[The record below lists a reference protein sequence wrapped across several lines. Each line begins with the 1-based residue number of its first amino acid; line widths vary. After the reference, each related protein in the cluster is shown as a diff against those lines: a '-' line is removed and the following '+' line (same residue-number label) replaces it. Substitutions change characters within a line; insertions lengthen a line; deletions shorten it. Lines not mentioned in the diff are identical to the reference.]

1 MPWICLIIVMGT
13 DRLVERP
20 IIKVNSRGIKHLNVK
35 NEIITIKREILDDTY
50 NLGVRRLS

>member
-50 NLGVRRLS
+50 NLGVGRLS